1 MNSESF
7 RIALPNTG
15 FLRLPQIIGNPN
27 ANPPVLALIPVC
39 KSTWWAGV
47 KSGRYPRPVKLG
59 PRVTAWTVESV
70 RALIERLAQADKP
83 QIPSP
88 GESAIPQSRRRRA
101 ES

>member
-1 MNSESF
+1 MQTYPS
-7 RIALPNTG
+7 LPVTG
-15 FLRLPQIIGNPN
+15 YLRLPQIIGNPK
-27 ANPPVLALIPVC
+27 ASPPIPPIIPVS

-47 KSGRYPRPVKLG
+47 KSGRYPQPVKLG

-70 RALIERLAQADKP
+70 YALIERLAQADKP
-83 QIPSP
+83 QRSP